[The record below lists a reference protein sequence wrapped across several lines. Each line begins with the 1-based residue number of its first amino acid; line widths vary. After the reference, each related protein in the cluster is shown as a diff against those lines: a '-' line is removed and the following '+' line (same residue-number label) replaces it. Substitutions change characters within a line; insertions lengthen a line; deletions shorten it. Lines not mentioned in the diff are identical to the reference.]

1 VPFKRLSRKRA
12 WKFDRSMG
20 LPRLSLTRPGRRI
33 KMQVIDHNDK
43 VKALFSGTLEEL
55 TTKATEAMKDPDTK
69 MVVIGNLPK
78 LGDSIF
84 INNLKFRI
92 KAELSRN
99 RLIIQLVG
107 PADESEPSA
116 ESADG

>member
-1 VPFKRLSRKRA
+1 
-12 WKFDRSMG
+12 
-20 LPRLSLTRPGRRI
+20 
-33 KMQVIDHNDK
+33 MQVIDHNDK